1 MHILVCD
8 DDAAFAAQMDEYI
21 SEWFRAREIQVQS
34 TVCTSGEQLLATP
47 ELERYQLAFLDV
59 DLKTTDGIALGRK
72 LRQVAPDIVL
82 VYISAYLEFAP
93 QGYTVNAYRYLLKRD
108 IAAQLPSCLE
118 DIFSGMSDLRK
129 TLEVHHNRTTS
140 EIPLD
145 QIYYL
150 ESDLRQINVYGDIPH
165 QPICTF
171 YGKIADLPAMLY
183 ENGFLQVGRLLRLY
197 LQLLLAVDAA
207 VLAVGAQLKDL
218 VALLFNAG
226 DAAGILAPHNVH
238 QTLGG
243 LGLLLADSLAVF
255 NNGHADVRVQISQHI
270 QVQPGGI
277 ALYLNDVLAAA
288 GRLFAAGVLDQR
300 HAGSA
305 VARNAQQIH
314 QTNGSTCLDVVDDNT
329 VLNLVNIQHIS
340 FPPSVLWGLQAPA
353 ES

>member
-8 DDAAFAAQMDEYI
+8 DDAAFAARMDEYI

-72 LRQVAPDIVL
+72 LRQIAPDIML

-150 ESDLRQINVYGDIPH
+150 ESDLRKINVYGDVAH
-165 QPICTF
+165 QPLCSY
-171 YGKIADLPAMLY
+171 YGKLNELPQALF
-183 ENGFLQVGRLLRLY
+183 ENGFLRVGRS
-197 LQLLLAVDAA
+197 AV
-207 VLAVGAQLKDL
+207 VNMKY
-218 VALLFNAG
+218 
-226 DAAGILAPHNVH
+226 I
-238 QTLGG
+238 
-243 LGLLLADSLAVF
+243 
-255 NNGHADVRVQISQHI
+255 RQISSYMVTLRNGVKLGVSRNGYAEI
-270 QVQPGGI
+270 RST
-277 ALYLNDVLAAA
+277 YLEWK
-288 GRLFAAGVLDQR
+288 GQY
-300 HAGSA
+300 
-305 VARNAQQIH
+305 
-314 QTNGSTCLDVVDDNT
+314 VD
-329 VLNLVNIQHIS
+329 
-340 FPPSVLWGLQAPA
+340 
-353 ES
+353 E

>member
-8 DDAAFAAQMDEYI
+8 DDAAFAARMDEYI

-72 LRQVAPDIVL
+72 LRQIAPDIML

-93 QGYTVNAYRYLLKRD
+93 KGYTVNAYRYLLKRD

-165 QPICTF
+165 QPSCPAVWRIFFPACPTSEKRWRCTITAPPVRFRWIRSIIWKAICGRSTSTAISRTSPSAPF
-171 YGKIADLPAMLY
+171 TAKSPICPPCCTKTAFCRWGAAMWSIC
-183 ENGFLQVGRLLRLY
+183 NMCAPSATTRWSC
-197 LQLLLAVDAA
+197 
-207 VLAVGAQLKDL
+207 
-218 VALLFNAG
+218 
-226 DAAGILAPHNVH
+226 AAG
-238 QTLGG
+238 
-243 LGLLLADSLAVF
+243 
-255 NNGHADVRVQISQHI
+255 
-270 QVQPGGI
+270 
-277 ALYLNDVLAAA
+277 
-288 GRLFAAGVLDQR
+288 
-300 HAGSA
+300 
-305 VARNAQQIH
+305 
-314 QTNGSTCLDVVDDNT
+314 
-329 VLNLVNIQHIS
+329 
-340 FPPSVLWGLQAPA
+340 
-353 ES
+353 

>member
-8 DDAAFAAQMDEYI
+8 DDAVFAAQMDEYI

-118 DIFSGMSDLRK
+118 DIFAGMTDPKK
-129 TLEVHHNRTTS
+129 TLEVRHNRTTS

-150 ESDLRQINVYGDIPH
+150 ESNLRQINVYGDIPH

-183 ENGFLQVGRLLRLY
+183 ENGFLQVGRSDVVNLQYVRSIRNYKVELRSGVELNASR
-197 LQLLLAVDAA
+197 QDFAA
-207 VLAVGAQLKDL
+207 IRSAGVPTGGLCTGAQ
-218 VALLFNAG
+218 
-226 DAAGILAPHNVH
+226 
-238 QTLGG
+238 
-243 LGLLLADSLAVF
+243 
-255 NNGHADVRVQISQHI
+255 NG
-270 QVQPGGI
+270 GGI
-277 ALYLNDVLAAA
+277 PSLGAQSGATGCGAAA
-288 GRLFAAGVLDQR
+288 GW
-300 HAGSA
+300 A
-305 VARNAQQIH
+305 VAPHHPQRARPRHGAFQRAGCSAAPWCGVYPELPGQ
-314 QTNGSTCLDVVDDNT
+314 
-329 VLNLVNIQHIS
+329 LVPLYLCGAHRQFMTSAPSEYDS
-340 FPPSVLWGLQAPA
+340 FCATQA
-353 ES
+353 

>member
-8 DDAAFAAQMDEYI
+8 DDAAFAARMDEYI

-118 DIFSGMSDLRK
+118 DIFSGMSDPRK

-150 ESDLRQINVYGDIPH
+150 ESDL
-165 QPICTF
+165 
-171 YGKIADLPAMLY
+171 PAMLY
-183 ENGFLQVGRLLRLY
+183 ENGFLQVGR
-197 LQLLLAVDAA
+197 
-207 VLAVGAQLKDL
+207 
-218 VALLFNAG
+218 
-226 DAAGILAPHNVH
+226 
-238 QTLGG
+238 
-243 LGLLLADSLAVF
+243 S
-255 NNGHADVRVQISQHI
+255 
-270 QVQPGGI
+270 
-277 ALYLNDVLAAA
+277 
-288 GRLFAAGVLDQR
+288 
-300 HAGSA
+300 
-305 VARNAQQIH
+305 
-314 QTNGSTCLDVVDDNT
+314 DVV
-329 VLNLVNIQHIS
+329 NLQYVRSIRNYKVELRS
-340 FPPSVLWGLQAPA
+340 GVELSVSRQYYTAIRSAWLEWKGQFGD
-353 ES
+353 E

>member
-118 DIFSGMSDLRK
+118 DIFSGMSDPRK

-150 ESDLRQINVYGDIPH
+150 ESDL
-165 QPICTF
+165 
-171 YGKIADLPAMLY
+171 PAMLY
-183 ENGFLQVGRLLRLY
+183 ENGFLQVGR
-197 LQLLLAVDAA
+197 
-207 VLAVGAQLKDL
+207 
-218 VALLFNAG
+218 
-226 DAAGILAPHNVH
+226 
-238 QTLGG
+238 
-243 LGLLLADSLAVF
+243 S
-255 NNGHADVRVQISQHI
+255 
-270 QVQPGGI
+270 
-277 ALYLNDVLAAA
+277 
-288 GRLFAAGVLDQR
+288 
-300 HAGSA
+300 
-305 VARNAQQIH
+305 
-314 QTNGSTCLDVVDDNT
+314 DVV
-329 VLNLVNIQHIS
+329 NLQYVRSIRNYKVELRS
-340 FPPSVLWGLQAPA
+340 GVELSVSRQYYTAIRSAWLEWKGQFGD
-353 ES
+353 E

>member
-108 IAAQLPSCLE
+108 IAAQLP
-118 DIFSGMSDLRK
+118 
-129 TLEVHHNRTTS
+129 NRTTS

-183 ENGFLQVGRLLRLY
+183 ENGFLQVGR
-197 LQLLLAVDAA
+197 
-207 VLAVGAQLKDL
+207 
-218 VALLFNAG
+218 
-226 DAAGILAPHNVH
+226 
-238 QTLGG
+238 
-243 LGLLLADSLAVF
+243 S
-255 NNGHADVRVQISQHI
+255 
-270 QVQPGGI
+270 
-277 ALYLNDVLAAA
+277 
-288 GRLFAAGVLDQR
+288 
-300 HAGSA
+300 
-305 VARNAQQIH
+305 
-314 QTNGSTCLDVVDDNT
+314 DVV
-329 VLNLVNIQHIS
+329 NLQYVRSIRNYKVELRS
-340 FPPSVLWGLQAPA
+340 GVELSVSRQYYTAIRSAWLEWKGQFGD
-353 ES
+353 E

>member
-8 DDAAFAAQMDEYI
+8 DDAVFAAQMDEYI

-59 DLKTTDGIALGRK
+59 DLKTTDGIALGRR

-118 DIFSGMSDLRK
+118 DIFAGMTDSKK

-150 ESDLRQINVYGDIPH
+150 ESDLLH
-165 QPICTF
+165 
-171 YGKIADLPAMLY
+171 
-183 ENGFLQVGRLLRLY
+183 LLR
-197 LQLLLAVDAA
+197 QDRRFARHAVRKRFFAG
-207 VLAVGAQLKDL
+207 GAQRC
-218 VALLFNAG
+218 G
-226 DAAGILAPHNVH
+226 
-238 QTLGG
+238 
-243 LGLLLADSLAVF
+243 
-255 NNGHADVRVQISQHI
+255 
-270 QVQPGGI
+270 QPAI
-277 ALYLNDVLAAA
+277 CAFHPQL
-288 GRLFAAGVLDQR
+288 
-300 HAGSA
+300 
-305 VARNAQQIH
+305 
-314 QTNGSTCLDVVDDNT
+314 
-329 VLNLVNIQHIS
+329 
-340 FPPSVLWGLQAPA
+340 
-353 ES
+353 

>member
-59 DLKTTDGIALGRK
+59 DLKTTDGIALGRR
-72 LRQVAPDIVL
+72 LRQIAPDIVL

-118 DIFSGMSDLRK
+118 DIFSGMSDPRK

-150 ESDLRQINVYGDIPH
+150 ESDRRQINLYGDIAHKPV
-165 QPICTF
+165 CSF
-171 YGKIADLPAMLY
+171 YGKIAELPEMLY
-183 ENGFLQVGRLLRLY
+183 KNGFLQVSRSDVVNMKYVRSIRSY
-197 LQLLLAVDAA
+197 R
-207 VLAVGAQLKDL
+207 
-218 VALLFNAG
+218 ALLKNGVELSVSRAGYAAIQNA
-226 DAAGILAPHNVH
+226 
-238 QTLGG
+238 
-243 LGLLLADSLAVF
+243 
-255 NNGHADVRVQISQHI
+255 
-270 QVQPGGI
+270 
-277 ALYLNDVLAAA
+277 YLEWK
-288 GRLFAAGVLDQR
+288 GQY
-300 HAGSA
+300 
-305 VARNAQQIH
+305 
-314 QTNGSTCLDVVDDNT
+314 VD
-329 VLNLVNIQHIS
+329 
-340 FPPSVLWGLQAPA
+340 
-353 ES
+353 E

>member
-118 DIFSGMSDLRK
+118 DIFSGMSDPRK
-129 TLEVHHNRTTS
+129 T
-140 EIPLD
+140 LD

-183 ENGFLQVGRLLRLY
+183 ENGFLQVGR
-197 LQLLLAVDAA
+197 
-207 VLAVGAQLKDL
+207 
-218 VALLFNAG
+218 
-226 DAAGILAPHNVH
+226 
-238 QTLGG
+238 
-243 LGLLLADSLAVF
+243 S
-255 NNGHADVRVQISQHI
+255 
-270 QVQPGGI
+270 
-277 ALYLNDVLAAA
+277 
-288 GRLFAAGVLDQR
+288 
-300 HAGSA
+300 
-305 VARNAQQIH
+305 
-314 QTNGSTCLDVVDDNT
+314 DVV
-329 VLNLVNIQHIS
+329 NLQYVRSIRNYKVELRS
-340 FPPSVLWGLQAPA
+340 GVELSVSRQYYTAIRSAWLEWKGQFGD
-353 ES
+353 E